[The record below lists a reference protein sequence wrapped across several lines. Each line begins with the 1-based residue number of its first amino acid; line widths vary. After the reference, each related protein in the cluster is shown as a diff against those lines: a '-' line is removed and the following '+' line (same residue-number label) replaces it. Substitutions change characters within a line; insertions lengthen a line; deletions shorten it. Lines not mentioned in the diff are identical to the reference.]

1 MTRLE
6 PARFDQF
13 WRTEDGRLVIVEAKG
28 PKSDMD
34 SRALFSPLG
43 AKGAQQIRTA
53 MDSRELQYI
62 LVHASENQ
70 GTWAGARMKDFKIF
84 RGEAR

>member
-1 MTRLE
+1 
-6 PARFDQF
+6 
-13 WRTEDGRLVIVEAKG
+13 
-28 PKSDMD
+28 MD

-53 MDSRELQYI
+53 MNNRELQYI

-70 GTWAGARMKDFKIF
+70 GTLAGARMKDFKIF